1 MVRFLV
7 LYDTPEDPAVFDKHY
22 NVAPVRGGRQRTAA
36 DVPTFAPTGV
46 TSVVYEVA
54 EV

>member
-1 MVRFLV
+1 VHRSIVAMVRFLV

-22 NVAPVRGGRQRTAA
+22 
-36 DVPTFAPTGV
+36 
-46 TSVVYEVA
+46 EVA